1 MEPSNW
7 GRLRCFKSPAVRIR
21 LSANDRQGFR
31 EKPSWERFGHLFL
44 WGRAG
49 WWFRAL
55 VVIIICYHSYHALVI
70 KWYSA
75 GRQPCHIYIYI
86 YVINRF
92 SRWSNGM
99 HLGRRLQWM
108 SSIFVVGNH
117 PDPWSAVPVA
127 KDDALMQHGIHSHN
141 AVCFPDLP
149 VWIFL
154 IQIA

>member
-31 EKPSWERFGHLFL
+31 ENPSWERFGHLFL

-55 VVIIICYHSYHALVI
+55 VVVIICYYSYHPLVNDI
-70 KWYSA
+70 VQA
-75 GRQPCHIYIYI
+75 GNFAIYI

-92 SRWSNGM
+92 NR
-99 HLGRRLQWM
+99 
-108 SSIFVVGNH
+108 
-117 PDPWSAVPVA
+117 
-127 KDDALMQHGIHSHN
+127 
-141 AVCFPDLP
+141 
-149 VWIFL
+149 
-154 IQIA
+154 